1 MRRQG
6 AVMTFWSKVKPDFW
20 DHEDIAAGP
29 RKHLFNF
36 RRIWRMSV
44 ILTAGVALA
53 PLVFM
58 TLVDYNVNQ
67 QAIESEIYY
76 QTARLVS
83 NSRRSIS
90 FFLAERRSALNFIDK
105 DNAYP
110 ALGNPL
116 RLTALLDNLK
126 KGFGGFT
133 DIGVIDHTGLQHAYV
148 GPYQLAG
155 INYSDQEW
163 FKEVMSSGTHVSEVF
178 LGFRQQPHLVVAVKH
193 ELADG
198 NFYILRAS
206 IDTQQFNNI
215 LAEVE
220 VSGNGDIFLVNH
232 EGVLQTPSRF
242 FSGVLQPMPLDV
254 PKFAEKTTV
263 LEVSL
268 QKEPLIVGYA
278 YIQDTPFILM
288 AVKKK
293 NELMKPWKETRM
305 KLIGFLAISVTTILL
320 VILWVSTYLVRQIYE
335 ADHKRVMALH
345 QVEYANKM
353 ASLGRLSAG
362 VAHEINNPLAIINE
376 KAGLI
381 KDIFSL
387 KRDYAEDPK
396 LLGLA
401 DAIIYSVERCA
412 KITQRLLGFAR
423 HVDSKP
429 QRVDIGEV
437 IHEVL
442 GFLGKEAEYRSI
454 TLSVEADPDIP
465 NIESDRGRL
474 QEIFLNLINN
484 SFAAMSDGGRLAI
497 TVRRA
502 DPDFISATVSD
513 TGCGISESDLKRV
526 FEPFFSTKTGKG
538 GTGLGLSITYGLI
551 QELGGSINVQSEVG
565 KGTEFT
571 LRLPVKMKPS
581 GENKN
586 ESTTSG

>member
-1 MRRQG
+1 MRL
-6 AVMTFWSKVKPDFW
+6 WSIIKPAFW

-58 TLVDYNVNQ
+58 TLVDYNVSQ
-67 QAIESEIYY
+67 RAIEAEINY
-76 QTARLVS
+76 QTSRLVS
-83 NSRRSIS
+83 NTRRSIA
-90 FFLAERRSALNFIDK
+90 FFLAERQSALNFIDK
-105 DNAYP
+105 DNTYP
-110 ALGNPL
+110 ALGNPQ
-116 RLTALLDNLK
+116 RLAALLENLK

-148 GPYQLAG
+148 GPYQLTG
-155 INYSDQEW
+155 INYSDQDW
-163 FKEVMSSGTHVSEVF
+163 FKEVLGSGMHVSEVF
-178 LGFRQQPHLVVAVKH
+178 LGVRQQPHLVVAVKH
-193 ELADG
+193 DLAGG

-206 IDTQQFNNI
+206 IDTQKFNDL

-220 VSGNGDIFLVNH
+220 VGGKGDIFLVDH
-232 EGVLQTPSRF
+232 EGVLQTPSRLF
-242 FSGVLQPMPLDV
+242 GAALEQMPLTV
-254 PKFAEKTTV
+254 PKFAGKTTV
-263 LEVSL
+263 YETTL
-268 QKEPLIVGYA
+268 QDQPLIVGYA
-278 YIQDTPFILM
+278 YIQDTPYILM
-288 AVKKK
+288 AVKQKK
-293 NELMKPWKETRM
+293 ALMKPWTETRV
-305 KLIGFLAISVTTILL
+305 KLIWFLAISVTAILF
-320 VILWVSTYLVRQIYE
+320 VILWVSTYLVSQIYE
-335 ADHKRVMALH
+335 ADHKRVLTLH

-381 KDIFSL
+381 RDLFTL
-387 KRDYAEDPK
+387 KHDYAEDPK

-401 DAIIYSVERCA
+401 DSIVYSVERCA

-429 QRVDIGEV
+429 QLLDIVEV

-454 TLSVEADPDIP
+454 TLTVDVAPDIP
-465 NIESDRGRL
+465 HIESDRGRL

-484 SFAAMSDGGRLAI
+484 SFAAMDDGGRLAI
-497 TVRRA
+497 TVGQ
-502 DPDFISATVSD
+502 PETDFISATVAD
-513 TGCGISESDLKRV
+513 TGCGISESDLKRI

-551 QELGGSINVQSEVG
+551 QE
-565 KGTEFT
+565 
-571 LRLPVKMKPS
+571 
-581 GENKN
+581 
-586 ESTTSG
+586 

>member
-1 MRRQG
+1 MSIWTK
-6 AVMTFWSKVKPDFW
+6 MKPAFW
-20 DHEDIAAGP
+20 DHEDVAAGP

-44 ILTAGVALA
+44 FLTAGVALA

-58 TLVDYNVNQ
+58 TLVDYNVSQ
-67 QAIESEIYY
+67 QAIEADIYY
-76 QTARLVS
+76 QTTRLVS
-83 NSRRSIS
+83 NTRRTIT
-90 FFLAERRSALNFIDK
+90 FFLAERRSALSFIDK
-105 DNAYP
+105 DNAYS

-116 RLTALLDNLK
+116 RLAALLDNLK

-133 DIGVIDHTGLQHAYV
+133 DIGVIDQNGLQHTYV

-155 INYSDQEW
+155 VNYSDQEW
-163 FKEVMSSGTHVSEVF
+163 FKEVVSSGTHISEVF
-178 LGFRQQPHLVVAVKH
+178 LGFRQQPHLVIAVKH
-193 ELADG
+193 DLG
-198 NFYILRAS
+198 GGSFYILRAS
-206 IDTQQFNNI
+206 IDTQQFNRV

-220 VSGNGDIFLVNH
+220 VSGKGDIFLVNR

-242 FSGVLQPMPLDV
+242 FSNILQPMALEV
-254 PKFAEKTTV
+254 PEFSEKTTV
-263 LEVSL
+263 LEVSY

-293 NELMKPWKETRM
+293 NELMKDWTETRL
-305 KLIGFLAISVTTILL
+305 KLVGFLAISVTAILL
-320 VILWVSTYLVRQIYE
+320 VILWVSTYLVTQIFD
-335 ADHKRVMALH
+335 ADHKRVMTLH

-381 KDIFSL
+381 KDLFTL
-387 KRDYAEDPK
+387 KREYAEDPK
-396 LLGLA
+396 LMRLA
-401 DAIIYSVERCA
+401 DGILYSVERCA
-412 KITQRLLGFAR
+412 KITQRLLSFAR

-429 QRVDIGEV
+429 QLVDIAEV
-437 IHEVL
+437 LHEVL
-442 GFLGKEAEYRSI
+442 GFIGKEAEYRSI
-454 TLSVEADPDIP
+454 TVTVDASPDIP
-465 NIESDRGRL
+465 KIESDRGKL

-484 SFAAMSDGGRLAI
+484 SLAAMNDGGRLTMAI
-497 TVRRA
+497 RWV
-502 DPDFISATVSD
+502 DQEFVSIGLAD
-513 TGCGISESDLKRV
+513 TGCGIPEEDLKRI

-551 QELGGSINVQSEVG
+551 QELGGSISVRSEVG

-571 LRLPVKMKPS
+571 VRLPAKMNPP
-581 GENKN
+581 GESKN
-586 ESTTSG
+586 ENTACG

>member
-1 MRRQG
+1 MRLWG
-6 AVMTFWSKVKPDFW
+6 IIKPAFW

-36 RRIWRMSV
+36 RRIWRMSI

-58 TLVDYNVNQ
+58 TLVDYNVSQ
-67 QAIESEIYY
+67 RAIEAEINY
-76 QTARLVS
+76 QTSRLVS
-83 NSRRSIS
+83 NTRRSIA
-90 FFLAERRSALNFIDK
+90 FFLAERQSALNFIDK
-105 DNAYP
+105 DNTYP
-110 ALGNPL
+110 ALGNPQ
-116 RLTALLDNLK
+116 RLAALLENLK

-148 GPYQLAG
+148 GPYQLTG
-155 INYSDQEW
+155 INYSDQDW
-163 FKEVMSSGTHVSEVF
+163 FKEVLGSGMHVSEVF
-178 LGFRQQPHLVVAVKH
+178 LGVRQQPHLVVAVKH
-193 ELADG
+193 DLAGG

-206 IDTQQFNNI
+206 IDTQKFNDL

-220 VSGNGDIFLVNH
+220 VGGKGDIFLVDH
-232 EGVLQTPSRF
+232 EGVLQTPSRLF
-242 FSGVLQPMPLDV
+242 GAALEQMPLTV
-254 PKFAEKTTV
+254 PKFAGKTTV
-263 LEVSL
+263 YETTL
-268 QKEPLIVGYA
+268 QDQPLIVGYA
-278 YIQDTPFILM
+278 YIQDTPYILM
-288 AVKKK
+288 AVKQKK
-293 NELMKPWKETRM
+293 ALMKPWTETRV
-305 KLIGFLAISVTTILL
+305 KLIWFLAISVTAILF
-320 VILWVSTYLVRQIYE
+320 VILWVSTYLVSQIYE
-335 ADHKRVMALH
+335 ADHKRVLTLH

-381 KDIFSL
+381 RDLFTL
-387 KRDYAEDPK
+387 KHDYAEDPK

-401 DAIIYSVERCA
+401 DSIVYSVERCA

-429 QRVDIGEV
+429 QLLDIVEV

-454 TLSVEADPDIP
+454 TLTVDVAPDIP
-465 NIESDRGRL
+465 HIESDRGRL

-484 SFAAMSDGGRLAI
+484 SFAAMDDGGRLAI
-497 TVRRA
+497 TVGQ
-502 DPDFISATVSD
+502 PETDFISATVAD
-513 TGCGISESDLKRV
+513 TGCGISESDLKRI

-551 QELGGSINVQSEVG
+551 QELGGSVSVQSAVG

-571 LRLPVKMKPS
+571 LRLPVRMKTS
-581 GENKN
+581 RESEN
-586 ESTTSG
+586 ESTTGG

>member
-1 MRRQG
+1 
-6 AVMTFWSKVKPDFW
+6 MTFWSKIKPAFW

-44 ILTAGVALA
+44 ILTAGAALA

-58 TLVDYNVNQ
+58 TLVDYNVSQ
-67 QAIESEIYY
+67 QAIESDINY

-83 NSRRSIS
+83 NTRRSLS
-90 FFLAERRSALNFIDK
+90 YFLAERRSALNFIDK
-105 DNAYP
+105 DNSYP

-126 KGFGGFT
+126 RGFGGFT
-133 DIGVIDHTGLQHAYV
+133 DIGVIDQNGLQHAYV
-148 GPYQLAG
+148 GPYHLAG

-163 FKEVMSSGTHVSEVF
+163 FKDVVSSGSHISEVF

-193 ELADG
+193 DLAEG
-198 NFYILRAS
+198 GFYILRAA

-220 VSGNGDIFLVNH
+220 VSGEGDIFLVNR
-232 EGVLQTPSRF
+232 EGMLQTPSRF
-242 FSGVLQPMPLDV
+242 FGNALERIPLEV
-254 PKFAEKTTV
+254 PAFAEKTQVIETH
-263 LEVSL
+263 L
-268 QKEPLIVGYA
+268 QTEPLVIGYA
-278 YIQDTPFILM
+278 FIQETPFVLM

-293 NELMKPWKETRM
+293 AALMKPWTETRM
-305 KLIGFLAISVTTILL
+305 KLIGFLVISVTAILM

-335 ADHKRVMALH
+335 ADHKRVIALH

-381 KDIFSL
+381 KDIFTL

-396 LLGLA
+396 LLSLA

-429 QRVDIGEV
+429 QRVDIVEV

-454 TLSVEADPDIP
+454 TLCVEADPDMP
-465 NIESDRGRL
+465 NLESDRGRL
-474 QEIFLNLINN
+474 QEIFLNLFNN
-484 SFAAMSDGGRLAI
+484 SFAAMNDGGRLAI

-502 DPDFISATVSD
+502 DAEFLSATVSD
-513 TGCGISESDLKRV
+513 TGCGIPEPDLKRI
-526 FEPFFSTKTGKG
+526 FEPFFSTKAGKG

-551 QELGGSINVQSEVG
+551 QELGGSISVKSEIG

-581 GENKN
+581 REKQ
-586 ESTTSG
+586 

>member
-1 MRRQG
+1 MI
-6 AVMTFWSKVKPDFW
+6 KPAFW

-29 RKHLFNF
+29 RRHLFNF

-58 TLVDYNVNQ
+58 TLVDYNVSQ
-67 QAIESEIYY
+67 RAIEAEINY
-76 QTARLVS
+76 QTSRLVS
-83 NSRRSIS
+83 NIRRSIA
-90 FFLAERRSALNFIDK
+90 FFLTERQSALNFIDK
-105 DNAYP
+105 DNTYP
-110 ALGNPL
+110 ALGNPQ
-116 RLTALLDNLK
+116 RLAALLENLK
-126 KGFGGFT
+126 RGFGGFT

-148 GPYQLAG
+148 GPYQLTG
-155 INYSDQEW
+155 INYSDQDW
-163 FKEVMSSGTHVSEVF
+163 FKEVLGSGMHVSEVF
-178 LGFRQQPHLVVAVKH
+178 LGVRQQPHLVVAVKH
-193 ELADG
+193 DLAGG

-206 IDTQQFNNI
+206 IDTQKFNDL

-220 VSGNGDIFLVNH
+220 VGGKGDIFLVDH
-232 EGVLQTPSRF
+232 EGVLQTPSRLF
-242 FSGVLQPMPLDV
+242 GAALEQMPLAV
-254 PKFAEKTTV
+254 PKFAGKTTV
-263 LEVSL
+263 YETTL
-268 QKEPLIVGYA
+268 QDQPLVVGYA
-278 YIQDTPFILM
+278 YIQDTPYILM
-288 AVKKK
+288 AVKQKK
-293 NELMKPWKETRM
+293 ALMMPWTETRV
-305 KLIGFLAISVTTILL
+305 KLIWFLAISVTAILL
-320 VILWVSTYLVRQIYE
+320 VILWVSTYLVSQIYE
-335 ADHKRVMALH
+335 ADHKRVLTLH

-381 KDIFSL
+381 RDLFTL
-387 KRDYAEDPK
+387 KHDYAEDPK

-401 DAIIYSVERCA
+401 DSIVYSVERCA

-429 QRVDIGEV
+429 QLLDIVEV

-454 TLSVEADPDIP
+454 TLTVDVAPDIP

-484 SFAAMSDGGRLAI
+484 SFAAMNDGGRLAI
-497 TVRRA
+497 TVGR
-502 DPDFISATVSD
+502 PETDFISATVAD
-513 TGCGISESDLKRV
+513 TGCGISESDLKRI

-551 QELGGSINVQSEVG
+551 QELGGSVSVQSAVG

-571 LRLPVKMKPS
+571 LRLPVRMKTS
-581 GENKN
+581 AESEN
-586 ESTTSG
+586 ESTTGG

>member
-1 MRRQG
+1 MRL
-6 AVMTFWSKVKPDFW
+6 WSIIKPAFW

-44 ILTAGVALA
+44 LLTAWVTLT

-67 QAIESEIYY
+67 QAIEAEINY
-76 QTARLVS
+76 QTSRLVS
-83 NSRRSIS
+83 NTRRSIS
-90 FFLAERRSALNFIDK
+90 FFLAERQSALNFIDK
-105 DNAYP
+105 DNTYP
-110 ALGNPL
+110 ALGNPE
-116 RLTALLDNLK
+116 RLAALLENLK

-148 GPYQLAG
+148 GPYQLTG
-155 INYSDQEW
+155 VNYSEQDW
-163 FKEVMSSGTHVSEVF
+163 FKEVLGSGMHVSEVF
-178 LGFRQQPHLVVAVKH
+178 LGVRQQPHLVVAVKH
-193 ELADG
+193 DLAGG

-206 IDTQQFNNI
+206 IDTQKFNDL

-220 VSGNGDIFLVNH
+220 VSGKGDIFLVNH

-242 FSGVLQPMPLDV
+242 FGASLQQMPLAV
-254 PKFAEKTTV
+254 PKFADKTTV
-263 LEVSL
+263 YETTL
-268 QKEPLIVGYA
+268 QDQPLVVGYA
-278 YIQDTPFILM
+278 YIQDTPYILM
-288 AVKKK
+288 AVKQKK
-293 NELMKPWKETRM
+293 ALMKPWTETRV
-305 KLIGFLAISVTTILL
+305 KLIGFLAISVTAILL
-320 VILWVSTYLVRQIYE
+320 VILWVSTYLVSQIYE

-381 KDIFSL
+381 RDLFTL
-387 KRDYAEDPK
+387 KRVYAEDPK

-401 DAIIYSVERCA
+401 DAIVYSVERCA

-429 QRVDIGEV
+429 QLLDVVEV

-454 TLSVEADPDIP
+454 TLSVDVAPDIP

-474 QEIFLNLINN
+474 QEIFLNLVNN
-484 SFAAMSDGGRLAI
+484 SFAAMNDGGRLAI
-497 TVRRA
+497 TIRR
-502 DPDFISATVSD
+502 PETDFISATVAD
-513 TGCGISESDLKRV
+513 TGCGISESDLKRI

-551 QELGGSINVQSEVG
+551 QELGGSISVQSDIG

-571 LRLPVKMKPS
+571 LRLPVRMNTS
-581 GENKN
+581 RESKN
-586 ESTTSG
+586 ESTTCG

>member
-1 MRRQG
+1 MEMRMR
-6 AVMTFWSKVKPDFW
+6 FWSMLKPAFW

-29 RKHLFNF
+29 HKHLFNF
-36 RRIWRMSV
+36 RQIWRMSV
-44 ILTAGVALA
+44 FLTAGVALA

-58 TLVDYNVNQ
+58 TLVDYNVSQ
-67 QAIESEIYY
+67 QAIESDIYY

-83 NSRRSIS
+83 NTRRNIS
-90 FFLAERRSALNFIDK
+90 FFLAERQSALKFIDK

-116 RLTALLDNLK
+116 RLAALLENLK

-148 GPYQLAG
+148 GPYQLTG

-163 FKEVMSSGTHVSEVF
+163 FKEVTSSGIHVSEVF

-193 ELADG
+193 DLADG

-206 IDTQQFNNI
+206 IDTQRFNSL

-220 VSGNGDIFLVNH
+220 VSGKGDVFLVNRD
-232 EGVLQTPSRF
+232 GVLQTPSRF
-242 FSGVLQPMPLDV
+242 FSGILQQMPLDV

-263 LEVSL
+263 LEARL
-268 QKEPLIVGYA
+268 QKEPLVVGYA

-293 NELMKPWKETRM
+293 NELMKPWTEIRM
-305 KLIGFLAISVTTILL
+305 KLIGFLAVSITSILL
-320 VILWVSTYLVRQIYE
+320 VILWVSTHLVKQIYE

-381 KDIFSL
+381 RDLFTL

-396 LLGLA
+396 LIGLA

-412 KITQRLLGFAR
+412 KITKRLLGFAR

-429 QRVDIGEV
+429 QRVDIAEV

-442 GFLGKEAEYRSI
+442 GFLSKEAEYRSI
-454 TLSVEADPDIP
+454 NLSVDTAADLP

-497 TVRRA
+497 TVKQAER
-502 DPDFISATVSD
+502 DFITAIVAD
-513 TGCGISESDLKRV
+513 TGCGISESDMKRI
-526 FEPFFSTKTGKG
+526 FEPFFSTKSGKG

-551 QELGGSINVQSEVG
+551 KELGGSIDVHSELG

-571 LRLPVKMKPS
+571 VQLPVKMKLS
-581 GENKN
+581 GETDN
-586 ESTTSG
+586 ESATCG